1 MSGSNSLNSFLD
13 EDKYNSERL
22 LALKYIKERVERATT
37 VHNILAPITPQDEYI
52 FEIPRGED
60 EDTNSELS
68 DPFAELGENIVL
80 SAENKQKRRLSKVEA
95 DVLIMNSFPKTHMEI
110 QSELA
115 AELRLDQIP
124 QLDIEE
130 IMQGKLK
137 AENEGEL
144 DVINQVAAS
153 FDQVG
158 LNVYKEEKRKMEER
172 AKIQGQKPK
181 PKKTKTKEE
190 LDLEANSMLSGIW
203 RMLGRVW
210 KFQLTTKFYKKI
222 FLDATS
228 MDQNGFP
235 ITQPGYNFY
244 DEKKASTNPVEKTW
258 DQKEEIRKKCE
269 DWLKNVK

>member
-52 FEIPRGED
+52 FEIPKGED

-130 IMQGKLK
+130 IMQCKF
-137 AENEGEL
+137 ENEAEEEQ

-158 LNVYKEEKRKMEER
+158 LNVYKEEKRKFEER
-172 AKIQGQKPK
+172 EKIRGQKPK

-203 RMLGRVW
+203 RMLGELNIIARECHLYS
-210 KFQLTTKFYKKI
+210 KAFQMQLQWTKMV
-222 FLDATS
+222 S
-228 MDQNGFP
+228 
-235 ITQPGYNFY
+235 
-244 DEKKASTNPVEKTW
+244 
-258 DQKEEIRKKCE
+258 R
-269 DWLKNVK
+269 